1 MNASWHPDEYL
12 RRKPHLDVRQR
23 VLAAVRGYFAAEDFA
38 EVETPILQI
47 SPGNE
52 VHLQAFATDL
62 EDPRGGA
69 AQKRYLHTSPEFA
82 MKKLLVAGVP
92 RLYQLA
98 HTFRNGERSSLHH
111 PEFLMLEWYRAHA
124 TLDAIMEDCESLVC
138 AVATIANRKIFT
150 ANNMTCDVFAD
161 WERLSVPD
169 AFQRYAGID
178 LMAFISSPPLAGGT
192 EGGLVDRRACVDQPP
207 PSPPAS
213 GRGALTDTTRFAAE
227 ARRIGVHV
235 SDGDTWDDLFFRI
248 MGEKIEPYLG
258 NTCPT
263 FLCDYPIAQAA
274 LARPKASDPRLAERF
289 ELYICGIELANAFG
303 ELTDAAE
310 QQRRFQV
317 DMDLKEK
324 LYGTRY
330 PIDPDFIAAL
340 AHGMPE
346 SAGIALGFDRLV
358 MLAAGANRVEDVMW
372 LPVG

>member
-192 EGGLVDRRACVDQPP
+192 EGGLVDR
-207 PSPPAS
+207 
-213 GRGALTDTTRFAAE
+213 
-227 ARRIGVHV
+227 
-235 SDGDTWDDLFFRI
+235 
-248 MGEKIEPYLG
+248 
-258 NTCPT
+258 
-263 FLCDYPIAQAA
+263 
-274 LARPKASDPRLAERF
+274 
-289 ELYICGIELANAFG
+289 
-303 ELTDAAE
+303 
-310 QQRRFQV
+310 
-317 DMDLKEK
+317 
-324 LYGTRY
+324 
-330 PIDPDFIAAL
+330 
-340 AHGMPE
+340 
-346 SAGIALGFDRLV
+346 
-358 MLAAGANRVEDVMW
+358 
-372 LPVG
+372 